1 MPRKKRRQKKKPR
14 WVLRIFLLLCFLA
27 LVPAL
32 QVGATRWINP
42 TLTPMMAQRWAE
54 AKLEERPSPGRR
66 IEWLSL
72 DEVPPGFLHF
82 VWISEDQRFFT
93 HDGIDF
99 VELEKAIERSRGTG
113 KPPRGSSTI
122 TMQAARSAYLWQ
134 GRSYI
139 RKALEAYYTIWME
152 LLLPKARI
160 LEIYVNVI
168 EMGPGVYGIGAAAE
182 YWYDRPA
189 SQLSDPQLASLVAIL
204 PAPLHWSPVNPSSRV
219 LAKKRIIL
227 QRAAR
232 QPFPEA
238 ELEE

>member
-1 MPRKKRRQKKKPR
+1 MAKKRPKKKRPR
-14 WVLRIFLLLCFLA
+14 WILRIFLFLCFLA
-27 LVPAL
+27 LFPAI

-42 TLTPMMAQRWAE
+42 TWTPMMAQRWVE
-54 AKLEERPSPGRR
+54 AKIDGRPSPGRR
-66 IEWLSL
+66 IEWLPL
-72 DEVPPGFLHF
+72 DQVPPEFLHF

-99 VELEKAIERSRGTG
+99 VELENSLERAKKTG

-168 EMGPGVYGIGAAAE
+168 EMGPGIYGVGAAAE
-182 YWYDRPA
+182 YWFEKPA
-189 SQLSDPQLASLVAIL
+189 SALGAPQLASLVAIL
-204 PAPLHWSPVNPSSRV
+204 PAPLHWSPVKPSGRV
-219 LAKKRIIL
+219 LAKRRIIL

-238 ELEE
+238 KLE